1 MDKKRKELEDE
12 ENIDVKKIYLRNFKP
27 HQPRVGK
34 EYQAVIP
41 ECISAPKIKENKV
54 ENIQKEKINNE
65 INNNII
71 NTDKGIINKKSEEND
86 LNKNEILGHKTKIE
100 ENERNDKEGEFLP
113 HKKKKII

>member
-65 INNNII
+65 INNNIS
-71 NTDKGIINKKSEEND
+71 NTYKDKSEEDN